1 MARIA
6 SEADKIVRGN
16 AGGQVHNCALMAK
29 SRWANI
35 LVDRGGEAAL
45 PGKGGYTPL
54 ARVRGAGNCVLAP
67 RETVAA
73 PSTPPPPFLNP
84 ALMVKKEEE
93 EEVIN
98 YSSQRPLF
106 VFFGQE
112 SRRLPLFSR
121 VVFFSF
127 VSWRTL
133 LSVPFR
139 FQTFRAGSRA
149 SAFSENKSRCSC
161 VPRAEKARHVYVNG
175 VAFGTHERALSSSFL
190 SVLHQRR

>member
-1 MARIA
+1 MLASAGREIA
-6 SEADKIVRGN
+6 FWRLG
-16 AGGQVHNCALMAK
+16 
-29 SRWANI
+29 R
-35 LVDRGGEAAL
+35 DRRC
-45 PGKGGYTPL
+45 PL
-54 ARVRGAGNCVLAP
+54 H
-67 RETVAA
+67 
-73 PSTPPPPFLNP
+73 PPPSFLNP

-112 SRRLPLFSR
+112 SCRLPLFSR

-139 FQTFRAGSRA
+139 FQTFRACSRA

-175 VAFGTHERALSSSFL
+175 VAFGTHERALSTSSFFVCFTPEAVG
-190 SVLHQRR
+190 SEGCSC